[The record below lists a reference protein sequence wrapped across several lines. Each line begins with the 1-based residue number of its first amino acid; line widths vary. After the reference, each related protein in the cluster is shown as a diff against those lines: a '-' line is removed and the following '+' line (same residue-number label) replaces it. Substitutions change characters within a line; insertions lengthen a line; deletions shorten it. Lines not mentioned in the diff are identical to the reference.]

1 MRVLKFGDVGGDV
14 RQVQNDINQY
24 CNEPGFRSAF
34 RAELVKANLPSA
46 GVRGLDPDGKF
57 GPLTQA
63 AVRAFQVYKG
73 LKNIDGIAGPE
84 TLSAL
89 YPYAVYRIQA
99 NVNRAATQ
107 GAGSQPV
114 GDGPAKDSGQTIP
127 LRVERNNQL
136 HLQTFVDFSSQLPAP
151 VLPPL
156 PSPPAPN
163 GKKRSAVFQLKGG
176 FTHNVPLLGSSTSSF
191 DTLNLDMV
199 GVIMTTAGIA
209 HGLDFGW
216 GLPLSDGASGSATL
230 SWAMS
235 YWPRL
240 FRWKQ
245 FDLLGVSAK
254 AGVGL
259 GAKSGKPLQPSLSE
273 SLGVSARWRIIEN
286 DIRELDLVLTGT
298 LGEKETLSIG
308 PTSITASTTFTGFV
322 GFQVS
327 AF

>member
-1 MRVLKFGDVGGDV
+1 MLEFGDVGDDV

-24 CNEPGFRSAF
+24 YDEPAFKNAF
-34 RAELVKANLPSA
+34 RAELLKANLMPA
-46 GVRGLDPDGKF
+46 GLKKLDPDGKF
-57 GPLTQA
+57 GPLTRA
-63 AVRAFQVYKG
+63 AVRAFQTYEG
-73 LKNIDGIAGPE
+73 LTRIDGIAGPE

-89 YPYAVYRIQA
+89 YPCAVYRIQA
-99 NVNRAATQ
+99 NVSRAATQ
-107 GAGSQPV
+107 GAGSQRV
-114 GDGPAKDSGQTIP
+114 GDPPAKGSGQTIP
-127 LRVERNNQL
+127 LQVERNNQL
-136 HLQTFVDFSSQLPAP
+136 QLQKFVDFSSQLPAP
-151 VLPPL
+151 ALPPL
-156 PSPPAPN
+156 PSLAPPNA
-163 GKKRSAVFQLKGG
+163 KKRSAVFQLKGG
-176 FTHNVPLLGSSTSSF
+176 FTHNVPLLGSSSTPY

-216 GLPLSDGASGSATL
+216 GLPLSDGASGSANL

-259 GAKSGKPLQPSLSE
+259 GAKSGKPVQPSLSG

-286 DIRELDLVLTGT
+286 DTRELDLVLTGT

-308 PTSITASTTFTGFV
+308 PTSLTASTTFTGFV
-322 GFQVS
+322 GFQVT

>member
-1 MRVLKFGDVGGDV
+1 MPVLKFGDVGDDV
-14 RQVQNDINQY
+14 RQVQNDINQHY
-24 CNEPGFRSAF
+24 DEPGFKSAF
-34 RAELVKANLPSA
+34 RAELLKANLTAASMKK
-46 GVRGLDPDGKF
+46 LDPDGKF
-57 GPLTQA
+57 GPLTRA
-63 AVRAFQVYKG
+63 AVRAFQIYRG
-73 LKNIDGIAGPE
+73 LTNIDGIAGPE

-99 NVNRAATQ
+99 NVNRAATPD
-107 GAGSQPV
+107 AGSQRV
-114 GDGPAKDSGQTIP
+114 GDAPAKDSGQTIP

-136 HLQTFVDFSSQLPAP
+136 RLQKFVDFSSQLPAP
-151 VLPPL
+151 LLPPL
-156 PSPPAPN
+156 PSPASPN
-163 GKKRSAVFQLKGG
+163 VKKQSAVFQLKGG
-176 FTHNVPLLGSSTSSF
+176 FTHNVPLLGSSSTPF

-216 GLPLSDGASGSATL
+216 GLPLSDGASGSANL

-286 DIRELDLVLTGT
+286 DTRELDLVLTGT